1 MEVFFA
7 SHYRIDLR
15 TGTALADGTAKPATL
30 RSDPG
35 LQAPQRP
42 PTEKSL

>member
-1 MEVFFA
+1 MEIFFA

-15 TGTALADGTAKPATL
+15 TGTALADGAAKPATL
-30 RSDPG
+30 RSEPG
-35 LQAPQRP
+35 LQSPQHP